1 MTVEEEMKLAED
13 DKGTARGET
22 RVEPWTTNRHHEQY
36 QHHLG
41 ERKRGDHQT
50 CQKFQ
55 LKMPYELSI
64 HRLYEEKK
72 KEEERATNH
81 VDSPWVHEPIP
92 AHEKAH

>member
-1 MTVEEEMKLAED
+1 
-13 DKGTARGET
+13 
-22 RVEPWTTNRHHEQY
+22 
-36 QHHLG
+36 
-41 ERKRGDHQT
+41 
-50 CQKFQ
+50 
-55 LKMPYELSI
+55 MPYELSI